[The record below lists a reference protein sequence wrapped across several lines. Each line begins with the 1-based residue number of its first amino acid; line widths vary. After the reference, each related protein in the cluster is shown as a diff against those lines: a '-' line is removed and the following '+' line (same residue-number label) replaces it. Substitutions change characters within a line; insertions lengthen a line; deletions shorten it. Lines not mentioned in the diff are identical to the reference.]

1 MKPIKEGRMLKDS
14 PKKNVMVIEDDLE
27 VLEMLKDFLEV
38 KGFNVTV
45 ESDGLKALELI
56 PKILPDIIVM
66 DLLLPGEHGI
76 NLIRTVKEKY
86 FIPIIAISGIYKK
99 DEVEDII
106 EDYFVEDFMKKP
118 LTLEELSKKINKI
131 INVND

>member
-1 MKPIKEGRMLKDS
+1 MKPIKEGKMLKDS

-99 DEVEDII
+99 DEIEDII

-118 LTLEELSKKINKI
+118 LILEELAKKINKI

>member
-1 MKPIKEGRMLKDS
+1 MKPIKEGKMLKDS

-76 NLIRTVKEKY
+76 NLIRNVKEKY
-86 FIPIIAISGIYKK
+86 FIPIIVISGIYKK
-99 DEVEDII
+99 DEIEDII

-118 LTLEELSKKINKI
+118 LTLEELAKKINNI

>member
-1 MKPIKEGRMLKDS
+1 MKTLKEEKMAENI
-14 PKKNVMVIEDDLE
+14 PKKNVMVIEDDPE
-27 VLEMLKDFLEV
+27 VLEMLTDFLEV
-38 KGFNVTV
+38 KGFIVTP
-45 ESDGLKALELI
+45 ESDGIKALEII

-86 FIPIIAISGIYKK
+86 FIPIIIISGIYN
-99 DEVEDII
+99 EEEIEDII

-118 LTLEELSKKINKI
+118 LNLEDLAGRINKI

>member
-1 MKPIKEGRMLKDS
+1 MPKDS

-38 KGFNVTV
+38 KGFDVTV

-99 DEVEDII
+99 DEIEDII

-118 LTLEELSKKINKI
+118 LTLEELAKKINKI

>member
-1 MKPIKEGRMLKDS
+1 MKPIKEGKMPKDS
-14 PKKNVMVIEDDLE
+14 PKKDVMVIEDDPE

-45 ESDGLKALELI
+45 ESDGIKALELI
-56 PKILPDIIVM
+56 PKILPDIIIM

-99 DEVEDII
+99 DEIEDII

-118 LTLEELSKKINKI
+118 LTLEELAKKINNI